1 MNTTFKSIVL
11 SAFCLLA
18 ASLFAEG
25 PISVFSVYVT
35 EGAAQEKIPLTNAIA
50 RVKAAGIT
58 GLDIDVDEIP
68 TVRPML
74 DAGLKAVN
82 VYGFVRF
89 LTPDHGRAEGDRL
102 IAAAKSVGA
111 PRVMVLPDDL
121 PDDCA
126 EEDALAKIIAGL
138 APFVER
144 AKAAG
149 LVVTLEDFGSPKSP
163 CARIAPMKK
172 MLDAIPDLRLT
183 LDSGNFHYAGNGDGD
198 DVMEAFRLFRDRIV
212 HAHVKDYRNAKPRT
226 YTPLGEGDIPNEK
239 LVKALR
245 ASGYSGSITIEESA
259 APDYIVAVENA
270 AKRLHAWQ
278 R

>member
-18 ASLFAEG
+18 TPLFAEG

-102 IAAAKSVGA
+102 IAAAKSVQA
-111 PRVMVLPDDL
+111 F
-121 PDDCA
+121 A
-126 EEDALAKIIAGL
+126 Q
-138 APFVER
+138 
-144 AKAAG
+144 
-149 LVVTLEDFGSPKSP
+149 LVPSPVP
-163 CARIAPMKK
+163 VAC
-172 MLDAIPDLRLT
+172 
-183 LDSGNFHYAGNGDGD
+183 
-198 DVMEAFRLFRDRIV
+198 
-212 HAHVKDYRNAKPRT
+212 
-226 YTPLGEGDIPNEK
+226 
-239 LVKALR
+239 
-245 ASGYSGSITIEESA
+245 ES
-259 APDYIVAVENA
+259 
-270 AKRLHAWQ
+270 K
-278 R
+278 